1 MMKGRSVMSDGRAL
15 KKTSPEIDGFE
26 GYEDR
31 TEGDDRSEGGGV
43 IRGSLL
49 RFSNEA
55 AWLLRD
61 DEEMPAGLELAAVNV
76 IRVVQKWKDG
86 LPEETII
93 LEPGQ
98 KFPDV
103 EKMNEA
109 APKAEWVEGPD
120 GKKRGP
126 WQAQHV
132 VYLLNLETMDRYSY
146 PTGTVG
152 GGIAVRELVDKTKWM
167 RRLRGENVHPVV
179 TLSDCFMNTRFGGR
193 QRPSFTIKKWIN
205 LGDDKVLPTPSS
217 SLESSA
223 PPLVAHVGKELAE
236 AKKPVETPTKKSA
249 RGARKV
255 AGPAL
260 EEILNDD
267 LPDSLK

>member
-1 MMKGRSVMSDGRAL
+1 MASKDTKIEPKATIDPKVAASSAAACSGSATKRLGYCATMKKCRQVWNWPRSMLFAL
-15 KKTSPEIDGFE
+15 
-26 GYEDR
+26 
-31 TEGDDRSEGGGV
+31 
-43 IRGSLL
+43 
-49 RFSNEA
+49 
-55 AWLLRD
+55 
-61 DEEMPAGLELAAVNV
+61 
-76 IRVVQKWKDG
+76 QKWKDG

>member
-1 MMKGRSVMSDGRAL
+1 
-15 KKTSPEIDGFE
+15 
-26 GYEDR
+26 
-31 TEGDDRSEGGGV
+31 
-43 IRGSLL
+43 
-49 RFSNEA
+49 
-55 AWLLRD
+55 
-61 DEEMPAGLELAAVNV
+61 MPAGLELAAVNV

-86 LPEETII
+86 VPEETII

-109 APKAEWVEGPD
+109 APRAEWVEGPD
-120 GKKRGP
+120 GKMRGP
-126 WQAQHV
+126 WQAQHI

-179 TLSDCFMNTRFGGR
+179 VLSDVFMNTRFGGR
-193 QRPSFTIKKWIN
+193 QRPSFVIKRWID
-205 LGDDKVLPTPSS
+205 LGGDNKTLPAPSPA
-217 SLESSA
+217 LIE
-223 PPLVAHVGKELAE
+223 HVEKELAE
-236 AKKPVETPTKKSA
+236 AKKPAEAAAKKPAKVTKV
-249 RGARKV
+249 GARKV
-255 AGPAL
+255 DEPTL

-267 LPDSLK
+267 LPDDLK